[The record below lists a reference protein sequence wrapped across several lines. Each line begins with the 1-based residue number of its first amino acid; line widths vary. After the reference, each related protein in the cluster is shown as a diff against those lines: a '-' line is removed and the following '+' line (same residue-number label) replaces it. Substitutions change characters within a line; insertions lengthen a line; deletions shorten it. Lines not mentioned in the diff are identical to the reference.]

1 MTKHFFI
8 FRNYTVE
15 PLFDPGGSYYYSG
28 YNEINFPPGFK
39 YYIWFYLMPASVNR
53 ATLSA
58 EIDFLKQRLIHVADH
73 IPESSLLLCMTMW
86 NTAPG
91 GFMAADPVRKAI
103 YGYNDSLFELAT
115 VNRQI
120 KVLDFSTFAS
130 EYGLKELIDKRHFY
144 LSQVP
149 FSPKLARHFNQWFLQ
164 KIRAIEGVRKKCLV
178 LDLDNTLWGGI
189 LGEDG
194 ISGIQLGN
202 TYPGIC
208 FRDFQSWL
216 KEIKNTGVIL
226 AICSKNNPEDVKQV
240 FDHRDEMVLKM
251 EDFSALRIN
260 WKNKSENIME
270 IAQELNIDP
279 DSLVF
284 IDDSPFEREQVKSIL
299 PNVEIPDF
307 PKQPYL
313 LVDFIQEVYNQWFQV
328 YELTEEDKSKSIQY
342 QQNAQRRQLLNTFET
357 EEQFLKEMDIKL
369 SISENN
375 PVHIPRIAQMTQ
387 KTNQFNLTTKRYT
400 EADINNL
407 ISYGYHVWDAAVSDK
422 FGDNGI
428 TALAIVKTDGLTAE
442 IDSFMLSCRILGRGI
457 ENAFL
462 NVLLNRLFEEGISE
476 VKATFI
482 RTAKNGQVEN
492 FYERN
497 GFEMV
502 EVQNTDIKVYLRT
515 LTKTLNIGDLY
526 TIFRQ

>member
-1 MTKHFFI
+1 MTKYFFI

-15 PLFDPGGSYYYSG
+15 PLFDPGGSYYYSV

-39 YYIWFYLMPASVNR
+39 YYIWFYLMPDSVNR

-58 EIDFLKQRLIHVADH
+58 EIDFLKQRLIHVAGH

-103 YGYNDSLFELAT
+103 NGYNDSLFELAT

-226 AICSKNNPEDVKQV
+226 AICSKNNLEDVKQV
-240 FDHRDEMVLKM
+240 FDHRDEMILKM
-251 EDFSALRIN
+251 E
-260 WKNKSENIME
+260 
-270 IAQELNIDP
+270 
-279 DSLVF
+279 
-284 IDDSPFEREQVKSIL
+284 
-299 PNVEIPDF
+299 
-307 PKQPYL
+307 
-313 LVDFIQEVYNQWFQV
+313 
-328 YELTEEDKSKSIQY
+328 
-342 QQNAQRRQLLNTFET
+342 
-357 EEQFLKEMDIKL
+357 
-369 SISENN
+369 
-375 PVHIPRIAQMTQ
+375 
-387 KTNQFNLTTKRYT
+387 
-400 EADINNL
+400 
-407 ISYGYHVWDAAVSDK
+407 
-422 FGDNGI
+422 
-428 TALAIVKTDGLTAE
+428 
-442 IDSFMLSCRILGRGI
+442 
-457 ENAFL
+457 AF
-462 NVLLNRLFEEGISE
+462 
-476 VKATFI
+476 
-482 RTAKNGQVEN
+482 
-492 FYERN
+492 
-497 GFEMV
+497 
-502 EVQNTDIKVYLRT
+502 
-515 LTKTLNIGDLY
+515 
-526 TIFRQ
+526 